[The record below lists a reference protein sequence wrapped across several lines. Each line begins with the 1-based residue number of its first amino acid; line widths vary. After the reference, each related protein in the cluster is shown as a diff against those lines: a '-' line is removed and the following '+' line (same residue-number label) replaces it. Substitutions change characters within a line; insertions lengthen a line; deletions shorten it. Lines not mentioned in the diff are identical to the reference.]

1 MPTSIADIPVGTSV
15 AQDASGNPSFLAVL
29 VTQRSIV
36 QNYSGLDVVNSGNWQ
51 SPQAAY
57 VQSGGTWRKVES
69 MKVMQNGS
77 WVSTGPEL
85 TETIY
90 KKRVR
95 LSFGGR
101 GFNEGAATSIG
112 QMNLPNDWY
121 VPSGWKMVYCRWS
134 GIYDDVC
141 DGIFLG
147 QKSGANRI
155 GTILARRSNS
165 DYVNENTSIWS
176 WQSIPNFTINNLRMG
191 GASNWECPWL
201 LTPSVSTEGV
211 RCGDDGAVDLHYFPV
226 DEKVIP
232 NSFNQ
237 IVSVKRGNSCDTCNH
252 YPYGVM
258 WFEEP

>member
-15 AQDASGNPSFLAVL
+15 AQSGTNLAVL
-29 VTQRSIV
+29 VSQRSIV
-36 QNYSGLDVVNSGNWQ
+36 ENYSGLDVISSQSWQ
-51 SPQAAY
+51 SPQTAY
-57 VQSGGTWRKVES
+57 VQSGGQWREVES
-69 MKVMQNGS
+69 VKVMQNGS
-77 WVSTGPEL
+77 WQTTAPEL
-85 TETIY
+85 TRTIY

-95 LSFGGR
+95 LSFGGA
-101 GFNEGAATSIG
+101 GFSQGAATSIG
-112 QMNLPNDWY
+112 QINIPNDWY
-121 VPSGWKMVYCRWS
+121 VPSGWKIVYCRWS

-147 QKSGANRI
+147 QRPSTFDGI

-165 DYVNENTSIWS
+165 DYVNENTSIWT
-176 WQSIPNFTINNLRMG
+176 WQSIPNFTITNLRMG

-211 RCGDDGAVDLHYFPV
+211 RCGDDGYVDLHYFPV